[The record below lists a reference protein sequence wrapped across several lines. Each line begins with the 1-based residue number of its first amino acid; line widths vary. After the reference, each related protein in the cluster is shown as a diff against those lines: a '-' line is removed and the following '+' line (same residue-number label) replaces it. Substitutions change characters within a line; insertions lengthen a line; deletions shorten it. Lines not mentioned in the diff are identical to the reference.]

1 MYLGIRM
8 MFAGFL
14 ILGIAIT
21 PLPGGSDE
29 LFTVRI
35 TKIALASLYVIGALS
50 LVARLRARRG

>member
-1 MYLGIRM
+1 MLS
-8 MFAGFL
+8 L